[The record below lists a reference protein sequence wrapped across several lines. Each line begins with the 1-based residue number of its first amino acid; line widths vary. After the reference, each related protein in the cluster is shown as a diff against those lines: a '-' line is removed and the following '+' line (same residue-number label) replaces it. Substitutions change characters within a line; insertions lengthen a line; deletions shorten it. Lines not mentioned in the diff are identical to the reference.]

1 MALQLKKLIPY
12 AFAGWIPGGRKSCVL
27 CGHHVWRFMPYRR
40 GSRVVA
46 PLMRTLDVV
55 GSNVDHFECPRCGA
69 HDRERHLFLYLKC
82 SGVLARMR
90 GRNILHFAPEKH
102 LSNLISAQEPAEYVQ
117 ADLYPNA
124 PGVQRVDMLA
134 MPFADGSF
142 DVLIANHVLEHVPD
156 ASAALAEIFR
166 VLKPGG
172 ETILQTPYSRK
183 LQHTWEDAG
192 IDTPQARLYAHGQED
207 HVRLFGRDIFERI
220 TAAGFES
227 NVQLHADLLQAYD
240 PATHGVNPAEPFFLF
255 RKPG

>member
-1 MALQLKKLIPY
+1 MVEL
-12 AFAGWIPGGRKSCVL
+12 G
-27 CGHHVWRFMPYRR
+27 
-40 GSRVVA
+40 
-46 PLMRTLDVV
+46 VV
-55 GSNVDHFECPRCGA
+55 GSDTRNFSCPNCGA
-69 HDRERHLFLYLKC
+69 HDRERHLFLYWEH
-82 SGVLARMR
+82 SGLLARMC

-102 LSNLISAQEPAEYVQ
+102 LSNLIRAQEPAEYVQ

-227 NVQLHADLLQAYD
+227 NVQQHADLLQAYD